1 MNPKWRA
8 CERSCE
14 AESEGIHA
22 DRHDNRHFQLRFR
35 ETHPVESPET
45 VAFQGTGVITP
56 DGLASLICVDLTRGL
71 GDGDRMAILCRFGF
85 DFAAQR
91 CI

>member
-1 MNPKWRA
+1 M
-8 CERSCE
+8 
-14 AESEGIHA
+14 
-22 DRHDNRHFQLRFR
+22 DRRQIRHFQLRFR

-56 DGLASLICVDLTRGL
+56 DGLASLTCVDLTRGL